1 MTNAASPILGFAN
14 FVMAATPVLALVI
27 AYVIPAIR

>member
-1 MTNAASPILGFAN
+1 MTHAASPFLGFAN
-14 FVMAATPVLALVI
+14 FVMAATPLLALVV